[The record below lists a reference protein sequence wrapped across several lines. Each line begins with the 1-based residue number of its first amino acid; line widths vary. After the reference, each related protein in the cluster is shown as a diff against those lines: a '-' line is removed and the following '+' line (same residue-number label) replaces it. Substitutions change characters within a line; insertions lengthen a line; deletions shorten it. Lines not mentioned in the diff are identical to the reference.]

1 MVSANVIQRTFNIRR
16 GESQGTAF
24 TIDRAGRQYLVTA
37 RHVVESIVP
46 GENIS
51 VWHEEQWKA
60 LDVNVVGVGE
70 GEVDVAVLAPPFQIS
85 PMHLLEAAGSGSTY
99 YGQQVYILGFPHGH
113 DSGGA
118 EINRGLPIPFVKS
131 GVISAFA
138 FGDVKKIY
146 IDTHANE
153 GFSGGPV
160 VFRPQQGG
168 RDPHELRVAGVI
180 TGYLQYS
187 RALHDADGNH
197 LANVGENTGIAV
209 AVGVQ
214 HATDLIDANQI
225 GFELPTG

>member
-1 MVSANVIQRTFNIRR
+1 MLFSN
-16 GESQGTAF
+16 
-24 TIDRAGRQYLVTA
+24 
-37 RHVVESIVP
+37 
-46 GENIS
+46 
-51 VWHEEQWKA
+51 
-60 LDVNVVGVGE
+60 
-70 GEVDVAVLAPPFQIS
+70 
-85 PMHLLEAAGSGSTY
+85 LLEAAGSGSTY

-168 RDPHELRVAGVI
+168 GIHMNSAWQESSPDISNTAEPCTTQMAIIWLTWGRTPVSLSPLE
-180 TGYLQYS
+180 YS
-187 RALHDADGNH
+187 
-197 LANVGENTGIAV
+197 TP
-209 AVGVQ
+209 
-214 HATDLIDANQI
+214 
-225 GFELPTG
+225 PT